1 MMTHIESV
9 AQLRK
14 MIENK
19 TLAINNCPGVYRW
32 WFREDVAQRLLSN
45 LPQVDTKRISKRIL
59 DDGNHCYWT
68 LYFGISK
75 NLKQRIVW
83 HITQQ
88 HTRKSVE
95 SGFLSTLR
103 QTISALLNQDMTKCK
118 CQDDVNS
125 IMDACYLEWEYVGT
139 EEDADD
145 IETKELS
152 QSLYI
157 YPLNVAKNKTVSK
170 EHLKCLTKLRRD
182 FRK

>member
-1 MMTHIESV
+1 MMTHIEAV

-45 LPQVDTKRISKRIL
+45 LPQVDTKRISKRML
-59 DDGNHCYWT
+59 DDGNHCYWA

-75 NLKQRIVW
+75 DLQQRIVW
-83 HITQQ
+83 HISQS
-88 HTRKSVE
+88 HTTSAVK

-103 QTISALLNQDMTKCK
+103 QTISALLNQDMTKSQK
-118 CQDDVNS
+118 SVNS
-125 IMDACYLEWEYVGT
+125 IMNDCYWEWDYVAT

-157 YPLNVAKNKTVSK
+157 YPLNIAMNKTVSNAL
-170 EHLKCLTKLRRD
+170 LKLFYSLLY
-182 FRK
+182 

>member
-1 MMTHIESV
+1 MMTQIESV
-9 AQLRK
+9 AHLRK

-19 TLAINNCPGVYRW
+19 TLPVNNCPGVYRW

-45 LPQVDTKRISKRIL
+45 LPQVDTKRISKRML
-59 DDGNHCYWT
+59 DDGNHCYWA

-103 QTISALLNQDMTKCK
+103 QTISALLNQNMTKSQK
-118 CQDDVNS
+118 SVNS
-125 IMDACYLEWEYVGT
+125 IMNDCYWEWDYVAT

-157 YPLNVAKNKTVSK
+157 YPLNIAMNKTVSK
-170 EHLKCLTKLRRD
+170 EHLKCLTKLRKE
-182 FRK
+182 FKK

>member
-19 TLAINNCPGVYRW
+19 TLSVNNCPGVYRW

-45 LPQVDTKRISKRIL
+45 LPQVDTKRISKRML
-59 DDGNHCYWT
+59 DDGNHCYWA

-75 NLKQRIVW
+75 DLKQRIVW
-83 HITQQ
+83 HISQS
-88 HTRKSVE
+88 HTPSAVKT
-95 SGFLSTLR
+95 GFLSTLR
-103 QTISALLNQDMTKCK
+103 QTISALLNHDMTKS
-118 CQDDVNS
+118 QDVVNCVLDS
-125 IMDACYLEWEYVGT
+125 CYWEWEYTTSEV
-139 EEDADD
+139 EPKD

-152 QSLYI
+152 QSQYI
-157 YPLNVAKNKTVSK
+157 YPLNVAKNKAVPK

>member
-19 TLAINNCPGVYRW
+19 TLSVNNCPGVYRW

-45 LPQVDTKRISKRIL
+45 LPQVDTKRISKRML
-59 DDGNHCYWT
+59 DDGNHCYWA

-75 NLKQRIVW
+75 DLKQRIVW
-83 HITQQ
+83 HITQT
-88 HTRKSVE
+88 HTTSAVK

-103 QTISALLNQDMTKCK
+103 QTISALLNQDMTKSQK
-118 CQDDVNS
+118 AVNS
-125 IMDACYLEWEYVGT
+125 VLDTCYWEWDYADT
-139 EEDADD
+139 EKDADD

-157 YPLNVAKNKTVSK
+157 YPLNIAMNKTVSK
-170 EHLKCLTKLRRD
+170 GHLKCLTKLRKE
-182 FRK
+182 FKK

>member
-19 TLAINNCPGVYRW
+19 TLSVNNCPGVYRW

-45 LPQVDTKRISKRIL
+45 LPQVDTKRISKRML
-59 DDGNHCYWT
+59 DDGNHCYWA

-103 QTISALLNQDMTKCK
+103 QTISALLNQNMTKSQK
-118 CQDDVNS
+118 SVNS
-125 IMDACYLEWEYVGT
+125 IMNDCYWEWDYVAT

-157 YPLNVAKNKTVSK
+157 YPLNIAMNKTVSK
-170 EHLKCLTKLRRD
+170 EHLKCLTKLRKE
-182 FRK
+182 FKK

>member
-19 TLAINNCPGVYRW
+19 TFSIDNCPGIYRW
-32 WFREDVAQRLLSN
+32 WFREDVAKRLLSN
-45 LPQVDTKRISKRIL
+45 FSAINTENILKRMFAGDS
-59 DDGNHCYWT
+59 HCYWA

-75 NLKQRIVW
+75 DLKQRIIW
-83 HITQQ
+83 HISQA
-88 HTRKSVE
+88 HTLSAVN

-103 QTISALLNQDMTKCK
+103 QTISALLNQDMTKS
-118 CQDDVNS
+118 QEVVNS
-125 IMDACYLEWEYVGT
+125 ILDSCYWEWDYTTSEV
-139 EEDADD
+139 EPKD
-145 IETKELS
+145 IETKVLS
-152 QSLYI
+152 QSQYI
-157 YPLNVAKNKTVSK
+157 YPLNVAKNKTVPK

>member
-19 TLAINNCPGVYRW
+19 TLSVNNCPGVYRW

-45 LPQVDTKRISKRIL
+45 LPQVDTKRISKRML
-59 DDGNHCYWT
+59 DDGNHCYWA

-75 NLKQRIVW
+75 DLQQRIVW
-83 HITQQ
+83 HISQS
-88 HTRKSVE
+88 HTPSAVKT
-95 SGFLSTLR
+95 GFLSTLR
-103 QTISALLNQDMTKCK
+103 QTISALLNQDMTKC
-118 CQDDVNS
+118 QDAVNC
-125 IMDACYLEWEYVGT
+125 ILNTCYWEWDYVAT

-152 QSLYI
+152 QYQYI